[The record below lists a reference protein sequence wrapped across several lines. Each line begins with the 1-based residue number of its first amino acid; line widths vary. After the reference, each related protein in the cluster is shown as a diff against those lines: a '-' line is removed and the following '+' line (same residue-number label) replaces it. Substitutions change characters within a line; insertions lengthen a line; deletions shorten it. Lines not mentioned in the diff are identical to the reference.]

1 MPLAAKRTW
10 TITQTI
16 TRPANTTQY
25 ADGDG
30 VSTATT
36 GTILTFAGVAPHVG
50 MGGRIT
56 GLSVSKTDQD
66 TTSAAFT
73 LYLFDTT
80 VVGTGFED
88 NVAIA
93 ITDAEWKTKFSSIVL
108 VAADWENV
116 VTGDTYTKTNLDSS
130 YKCASDDTKIYGVL
144 VARGTYTPASAEVF
158 TIRLTGEVN

>member
-1 MPLAAKRTW
+1 MATGKRYW
-10 TITQTI
+10 TATQTI

-36 GTILTFAGVAPHVG
+36 GTILTFAGVGVG
-50 MGGRIT
+50 TKLGGKIT
-56 GLSVSKTDQD
+56 GVTMHKTDQD
-66 TTSAAFT
+66 TTSAAFD

-80 VVGTGFED
+80 VAGAGFED

-93 ITDAEWKTKFSSIVL
+93 ITDAEWQTGVGFVAF
-108 VAADWENV
+108 VAADWRNV
-116 VTGDTYTKTNLDSS
+116 VTGDIYNKTNLELG
-130 YKCASDDTKIYGVL
+130 YQCASSDTSLYGVL
-144 VARGTYTPASAEVF
+144 VARDTYTPASAEVF